1 MKQAEDTLTA
11 DMYGYTV
18 NRTEPL
24 APQYSF
30 HIEMMDGTEITWEHL
45 TLRTAKMMYKA
56 TDTNTP
62 TDLRGY
68 GWKEMK

>member
-1 MKQAEDTLTA
+1 MIQAEDR
-11 DMYGYTV
+11 DS
-18 NRTEPL
+18 
-24 APQYSF
+24 QYSF
-30 HIEMMDGTEITWEHL
+30 HIEMMDGTEIEWEHL

-62 TDLRGY
+62 IDLRGY